1 MNKKIC
7 VIGSSNIDQ
16 FSYISE
22 FPSSGET
29 LIGDSFE
36 TGFGGKGANQAVMAG
51 LLGADVYMISCLG
64 NDIFGDSTI
73 NNFIE
78 NNVNVDHIQRVKV
91 SSGVAPIWVNAKG
104 ENKIIVIPGANNEI
118 DANKAITSLQEIENV
133 SYLIGQAEIP
143 MDVNHDVF
151 DYAKQNNI
159 TTVFNPA
166 PGKILEST
174 FLKKIDWLIPNENE
188 FQIISGLDVTDEN
201 ILEFSKT
208 IPCNLI
214 VTHGEKGV
222 LYVEDDEIIKFKAP
236 KVHAIDTTGAGDA
249 FVGSFVYALTKDLK
263 VNDAINLAIDK
274 ASLSVT
280 KRGTQSSYSVS
291 YTHLTLP
298 TMAIV

>member
-16 FSYISE
+16 FSYISK

-51 LLGADVYMISCLG
+51 LLGANVYMISCLG

-78 NNVNVDHIQRVKV
+78 NNVKVDHIQRVKV

-118 DANKAITSLQEIENV
+118 DSNKAKASLQEIENV
-133 SYLIGQAEIP
+133 SYLVGQAEIP

-174 FLKKIDWLIPNENE
+174 FLEKIDWLIPNENE

-201 ILEFSKT
+201 ILKFSKT
-208 IPCNLI
+208 IPCNLL
-214 VTHGEKGV
+214 VTYGEQGV

-236 KVHAIDTTGAGDA
+236 KVDAVDTTGAGDA
-249 FVGSFVYALTKDLK
+249 FVGSFVYGLSKDLK

-280 KRGTQSSYSVS
+280 KRGTQSSYSS
-291 YTHLTLP
+291 SE
-298 TMAIV
+298 

>member
-29 LIGDSFE
+29 LIGDLFE

-118 DANKAITSLQEIENV
+118 DSNKAKASLQEIENV
-133 SYLIGQAEIP
+133 SYLVGQAEIP

-166 PGKILEST
+166 PGKILKST

-236 KVHAIDTTGAGDA
+236 KVDAVDTTGAGDA
-249 FVGSFVYALTKDLK
+249 FVGSFVYALSKDLK
-263 VNDAINLAIDK
+263 VKDAINLAIDK

-280 KRGTQSSYSVS
+280 KRGTQSSYSS
-291 YTHLTLP
+291 SE
-298 TMAIV
+298 

>member
-16 FSYISE
+16 FSYISK

-51 LLGADVYMISCLG
+51 LLGANVYMISCLG

-118 DANKAITSLQEIENV
+118 DPNKAKASLQEIENV

-174 FLKKIDWLIPNENE
+174 FLKNIDWLIPNENE

-208 IPCNLI
+208 IPCNLL
-214 VTHGEKGV
+214 VTQGEQGV
-222 LYVEDDEIIKFKAP
+222 LYVENDEIIKFKAP
-236 KVHAIDTTGAGDA
+236 KVDAVDTTGAGDA
-249 FVGSFVYALTKDLK
+249 FVGSFVYGLSKDLK

-280 KRGTQSSYSVS
+280 KRGTQSSYSS
-291 YTHLTLP
+291 SE
-298 TMAIV
+298 

>member
-22 FPSSGET
+22 FPSGGET

-78 NNVNVDHIQRVKV
+78 NDVNVDHIQRVKV

-118 DANKAITSLQEIENV
+118 NANKAKASLQEIENV

-166 PGKILEST
+166 PGKILESA
-174 FLKKIDWLIPNENE
+174 FLKNIDWLIPNENE
-188 FQIISGLDVTDEN
+188 FQIISGLNMTDEN

-208 IPCNLI
+208 IPCNLLI
-214 VTHGEKGV
+214 TCGEQGV

-236 KVHAIDTTGAGDA
+236 NVDAIDTTGAGDA
-249 FVGSFVYALTKDLK
+249 FVGSFVYALSKDLK
-263 VNDAINLAIDK
+263 VKDAINLAIDK

-280 KRGTQSSYSVS
+280 KRGTQSSYSS
-291 YTHLTLP
+291 SE
-298 TMAIV
+298 

>member
-118 DANKAITSLQEIENV
+118 DGNKAKASLQEIENV

-166 PGKILEST
+166 PGKSLENT
-174 FLKKIDWLIPNENE
+174 FLEKIDWLIPNENE

-236 KVHAIDTTGAGDA
+236 KVDAVDTTGAGDA
-249 FVGSFVYALTKDLK
+249 FVGSFVYALSKDLK
-263 VNDAINLAIDK
+263 VKDAINLAIDK

-280 KRGTQSSYSVS
+280 KRGTQSSYSS
-291 YTHLTLP
+291 SE
-298 TMAIV
+298 

>member
-78 NNVNVDHIQRVKV
+78 NDVNVDHIQRVKV

-118 DANKAITSLQEIENV
+118 DSNKAKASLQEIENV
-133 SYLIGQAEIP
+133 SYLVGQAEIP
-143 MDVNHDVF
+143 MDVNHEVF

-174 FLKKIDWLIPNENE
+174 FLKNIDWLIPNENE

-236 KVHAIDTTGAGDA
+236 NVDAVDTTGAGDA
-249 FVGSFVYALTKDLK
+249 FVGSFVYALSKDLK
-263 VNDAINLAIDK
+263 VYDAINLAIDK

-280 KRGTQSSYSVS
+280 KRGTQSSYSS
-291 YTHLTLP
+291 SE
-298 TMAIV
+298 

>member
-16 FSYISE
+16 FSYISK

-78 NNVNVDHIQRVKV
+78 NNINVDHIQRVKV

-118 DANKAITSLQEIENV
+118 DSNKAKASLQEIENV
-133 SYLIGQAEIP
+133 SYLVGQAEIP

-236 KVHAIDTTGAGDA
+236 KVDAVDTTGAGDA
-249 FVGSFVYALTKDLK
+249 FVGSFVYALSKDLK
-263 VNDAINLAIDK
+263 VKDAINLAIDK

-280 KRGTQSSYSVS
+280 KRGTQSSYSS
-291 YTHLTLP
+291 SE
-298 TMAIV
+298 

>member
-118 DANKAITSLQEIENV
+118 DSNKAKASLQEIENV
-133 SYLIGQAEIP
+133 SYLVGQAEIP

-166 PGKILEST
+166 PGKILKSN

-236 KVHAIDTTGAGDA
+236 NVDTVDTTGAGDA
-249 FVGSFVYALTKDLK
+249 FVGSFVYAISKDLK
-263 VNDAINLAIDK
+263 VYDAINLAIDK

-280 KRGTQSSYSVS
+280 KRGTQSSYSS
-291 YTHLTLP
+291 SE
-298 TMAIV
+298 

>member
-16 FSYISE
+16 FSYISK

-78 NNVNVDHIQRVKV
+78 NDVNVDHIQRVKV

-118 DANKAITSLQEIENV
+118 DANKAKASLQEIENV

-174 FLKKIDWLIPNENE
+174 FLKNIDWLIPNENE

-208 IPCNLI
+208 IPCNLL
-214 VTHGEKGV
+214 VTQGEQGV
-222 LYVEDDEIIKFKAP
+222 LYVENDEIIKFKAP
-236 KVHAIDTTGAGDA
+236 KVDAVDTTGAGDA
-249 FVGSFVYALTKDLK
+249 FVGSFVYGLSKDLK

-280 KRGTQSSYSVS
+280 KRGTQSSYSS
-291 YTHLTLP
+291 SE
-298 TMAIV
+298 

>member
-16 FSYISE
+16 FSYISK

-118 DANKAITSLQEIENV
+118 DANKAKASLQEIENV

-166 PGKILEST
+166 PGKIL
-174 FLKKIDWLIPNENE
+174 
-188 FQIISGLDVTDEN
+188 
-201 ILEFSKT
+201 
-208 IPCNLI
+208 
-214 VTHGEKGV
+214 
-222 LYVEDDEIIKFKAP
+222 
-236 KVHAIDTTGAGDA
+236 
-249 FVGSFVYALTKDLK
+249 
-263 VNDAINLAIDK
+263 
-274 ASLSVT
+274 
-280 KRGTQSSYSVS
+280 
-291 YTHLTLP
+291 
-298 TMAIV
+298 

>member
-16 FSYISE
+16 FSYISK

-51 LLGADVYMISCLG
+51 LLGANVYMISCLG

-73 NNFIE
+73 KNFIE

-118 DANKAITSLQEIENV
+118 DANKAKTSLQEIENV

-208 IPCNLI
+208 IPCNLL
-214 VTHGEKGV
+214 VTRGEQGV

-236 KVHAIDTTGAGDA
+236 KVDAIDTTGAGDA
-249 FVGSFVYALTKDLK
+249 FVGSFVYGLSKDLK

-280 KRGTQSSYSVS
+280 KRGTQSSYSS
-291 YTHLTLP
+291 SE
-298 TMAIV
+298 

>member
-16 FSYISE
+16 FSYISK

-78 NNVNVDHIQRVKV
+78 NDVNVDHIQRVKV

-118 DANKAITSLQEIENV
+118 DANKAKASLQEIENV

-208 IPCNLI
+208 IPCNLL
-214 VTHGEKGV
+214 VTRGEQGV
-222 LYVEDDEIIKFKAP
+222 LYVEEDEIIKFKAP
-236 KVHAIDTTGAGDA
+236 KVDAIDTTGAGDA
-249 FVGSFVYALTKDLK
+249 FVGSFVYGLSKDLK

-280 KRGTQSSYSVS
+280 KRGTQSSYSS
-291 YTHLTLP
+291 SE
-298 TMAIV
+298 

>member
-118 DANKAITSLQEIENV
+118 DSNKAKASLHEIENV
-133 SYLIGQAEIP
+133 SYLVGQAEIP

-166 PGKILEST
+166 PGKILKST

-236 KVHAIDTTGAGDA
+236 KVDAVDTTGAGDA
-249 FVGSFVYALTKDLK
+249 FVGSFVYALSKDLK

-280 KRGTQSSYSVS
+280 KRGTQSSYSS
-291 YTHLTLP
+291 SE
-298 TMAIV
+298 

>member
-1 MNKKIC
+1 MNKRIC

-22 FPSSGET
+22 FPSNGET

-51 LLGADVYMISCLG
+51 LLGADVYMNSCLG

-118 DANKAITSLQEIENV
+118 DANKAKASLQEIENV

-166 PGKILEST
+166 PGKILESA
-174 FLKKIDWLIPNENE
+174 FLKNIDWLIPNENE

-208 IPCNLI
+208 IPCNLL
-214 VTHGEKGV
+214 VTQGEQGV
-222 LYVEDDEIIKFKAP
+222 LYVENDEIIKFKAP
-236 KVHAIDTTGAGDA
+236 KVDAVDTTGAGDA
-249 FVGSFVYALTKDLK
+249 FVGSFVYGLSKDLK

-280 KRGTQSSYSVS
+280 KRGTQSSYSS
-291 YTHLTLP
+291 SE
-298 TMAIV
+298 

>member
-78 NNVNVDHIQRVKV
+78 NNVNVDHVQRVKV

-118 DANKAITSLQEIENV
+118 DANKAKASLQEIENV

-208 IPCNLI
+208 IPCNLL
-214 VTHGEKGV
+214 VTYGEQGV

-236 KVHAIDTTGAGDA
+236 NVDAIDTTGAGDA
-249 FVGSFVYALTKDLK
+249 FVGSFVYALSKDLK
-263 VNDAINLAIDK
+263 VDDAINLAIDK

-280 KRGTQSSYSVS
+280 KRGTQSSYSS
-291 YTHLTLP
+291 SE
-298 TMAIV
+298 

>member
-118 DANKAITSLQEIENV
+118 DANKAKASLQEIENV

-188 FQIISGLDVTDEN
+188 FQIISGLNMTDEN

-208 IPCNLI
+208 IPCNLLI
-214 VTHGEKGV
+214 TCGEQGV
-222 LYVEDDEIIKFKAP
+222 LYVYDDEIIKFKAP

-274 ASLSVT
+274 ASFSVT
-280 KRGTQSSYSVS
+280 KRGTQSSYSS
-291 YTHLTLP
+291 S
-298 TMAIV
+298 I

>member
-104 ENKIIVIPGANNEI
+104 ENKIIVIPGANNKI
-118 DANKAITSLQEIENV
+118 DANKAKASLQEIENV

-166 PGKILEST
+166 PGKILESA
-174 FLKKIDWLIPNENE
+174 FLKNIDWLIPNENE
-188 FQIISGLDVTDEN
+188 FQIISGLNMTDEN

-208 IPCNLI
+208 IPCNLLI
-214 VTHGEKGV
+214 TCGEQGV
-222 LYVEDDEIIKFKAP
+222 LYVDDDEIIKFKAP

-263 VNDAINLAIDK
+263 VDDAINLAIDK

-280 KRGTQSSYSVS
+280 KRGTQSSYSS
-291 YTHLTLP
+291 SE
-298 TMAIV
+298 

>member
-64 NDIFGDSTI
+64 NDIFGDSII

-78 NNVNVDHIQRVKV
+78 NNINVDHIQRVKV

-118 DANKAITSLQEIENV
+118 DSNKAKASLHEIENV
-133 SYLIGQAEIP
+133 SYLVGQAEIP

-166 PGKILEST
+166 PGKILKST

-236 KVHAIDTTGAGDA
+236 KVDAVDTTGAGDA
-249 FVGSFVYALTKDLK
+249 FVGSFVYALSKDLK
-263 VNDAINLAIDK
+263 VKDAINLAIDK

-280 KRGTQSSYSVS
+280 KRGTQSSYSS
-291 YTHLTLP
+291 SE
-298 TMAIV
+298 

>member
-22 FPSSGET
+22 FPSNGET

-78 NNVNVDHIQRVKV
+78 NNINVDHIQRVKV

-188 FQIISGLDVTDEN
+188 FQIISGLDMTDEN

-208 IPCNLI
+208 IPCNLL
-214 VTHGEKGV
+214 VTRGEQGA

-236 KVHAIDTTGAGDA
+236 KVDAIDTTGAGDA
-249 FVGSFVYALTKDLK
+249 FVGSFVYGLSKNLK

-280 KRGTQSSYSVS
+280 KRGTQSSYSS
-291 YTHLTLP
+291 SE
-298 TMAIV
+298 

>member
-16 FSYISE
+16 FSYISK

-64 NDIFGDSTI
+64 NDIYGDSTI

-118 DANKAITSLQEIENV
+118 DANKAKASLQEIENV

-174 FLKKIDWLIPNENE
+174 FLENIDWLIPNENE

-208 IPCNLI
+208 IPCNLL
-214 VTHGEKGV
+214 VTQGEQGV
-222 LYVEDDEIIKFKAP
+222 LYVENDEIIKFKAP
-236 KVHAIDTTGAGDA
+236 KVDAVDTTGAGDA
-249 FVGSFVYALTKDLK
+249 FVGSFVYGLSKDLK

-280 KRGTQSSYSVS
+280 KRGTQSSYSS
-291 YTHLTLP
+291 SE
-298 TMAIV
+298 

>member
-22 FPSSGET
+22 FPSIGET
-29 LIGDSFE
+29 FIGDSFE

-91 SSGVAPIWVNAKG
+91 SSGVAPIWVNARG

-118 DANKAITSLQEIENV
+118 DPNKAIASLQEIENV

-188 FQIISGLDVTDEN
+188 FQIISGLNMTDEN

-208 IPCNLI
+208 IPCNLLI
-214 VTHGEKGV
+214 TCGEQGV
-222 LYVEDDEIIKFKAP
+222 LYVDDDEIIKFKAP

-263 VNDAINLAIDK
+263 VDDAINLAIDK

-280 KRGTQSSYSVS
+280 KRGTQSSYSS
-291 YTHLTLP
+291 SE
-298 TMAIV
+298 

>member
-78 NNVNVDHIQRVKV
+78 NDVNVDHIQRVKV

-118 DANKAITSLQEIENV
+118 DANKAKASLQEIENV

-166 PGKILEST
+166 PGRILESA
-174 FLKKIDWLIPNENE
+174 FLKNIDWLIPNENE
-188 FQIISGLDVTDEN
+188 FQTISGLNMTDEN

-208 IPCNLI
+208 IPCNLLI
-214 VTHGEKGV
+214 TCGEQGV
-222 LYVEDDEIIKFKAP
+222 LYVDDDEIIKFKAP

-263 VNDAINLAIDK
+263 VYDAINLAIDK

-280 KRGTQSSYSVS
+280 KRGTQSSYSS
-291 YTHLTLP
+291 SE
-298 TMAIV
+298 

>member
-16 FSYISE
+16 FSYISK

-118 DANKAITSLQEIENV
+118 DANKAIASLKEIENV

-151 DYAKQNNI
+151 DHAKQNNI
-159 TTVFNPA
+159 TTIFNPA
-166 PGKILEST
+166 PGKRLENT
-174 FLKKIDWLIPNENE
+174 FLEKIDWLIPNENE
-188 FQIISGLDVTDEN
+188 FQIISGLNVTDEN
-201 ILEFSKT
+201 ILKFSKI
-208 IPCNLI
+208 IPCNLL
-214 VTHGEKGV
+214 VTYGEQGV

-236 KVHAIDTTGAGDA
+236 KVDAVDTTGAGDA
-249 FVGSFVYALTKDLK
+249 FVGSFVYALSKDLK
-263 VNDAINLAIDK
+263 VKDAINLAIDK

-280 KRGTQSSYSVS
+280 KRGTQSSYSS
-291 YTHLTLP
+291 SE
-298 TMAIV
+298 

>member
-16 FSYISE
+16 FSYISK

-51 LLGADVYMISCLG
+51 LLGADVYMISWLG

-78 NNVNVDHIQRVKV
+78 NNINVDHIQRVKV

-118 DANKAITSLQEIENV
+118 DANKALTSLQEIENV

-188 FQIISGLDVTDEN
+188 FQIISGLDMTDEN

-208 IPCNLI
+208 IPCNLL
-214 VTHGEKGV
+214 VTRGEQGV

-236 KVHAIDTTGAGDA
+236 KVDAIDTTGAGDA
-249 FVGSFVYALTKDLK
+249 FVGSFVYGLSKDLK

-280 KRGTQSSYSVS
+280 KRGTQSSYSS
-291 YTHLTLP
+291 SE
-298 TMAIV
+298 

>member
-51 LLGADVYMISCLG
+51 LLGADGYMISCLG

-118 DANKAITSLQEIENV
+118 DPNKAKASLQEIENV

-174 FLKKIDWLIPNENE
+174 FLNKIDWLIPNENE

-208 IPCNLI
+208 IPFNLLI
-214 VTHGEKGV
+214 TCGEQGV
-222 LYVEDDEIIKFKAP
+222 LYVDDDEIIKFKAP

-249 FVGSFVYALTKDLK
+249 FVGSFVYALSKDLK
-263 VNDAINLAIDK
+263 VYDAINLAIDK

-280 KRGTQSSYSVS
+280 KRGTQSSYSS
-291 YTHLTLP
+291 SE
-298 TMAIV
+298 

>member
-22 FPSSGET
+22 FPSIGET

-78 NNVNVDHIQRVKV
+78 NDVNVDHIQRVKV

-118 DANKAITSLQEIENV
+118 DANKAKASLQEIENV

-166 PGKILEST
+166 PGKILESA
-174 FLKKIDWLIPNENE
+174 FLKNIDWLIPNENE

-208 IPCNLI
+208 IPCNLLI
-214 VTHGEKGV
+214 TCGEQGV
-222 LYVEDDEIIKFKAP
+222 LYVDDDEIIKFKAP

-263 VNDAINLAIDK
+263 VDDAINLAIDK

-280 KRGTQSSYSVS
+280 KRGTQSSYSS
-291 YTHLTLP
+291 SE
-298 TMAIV
+298 

>member
-22 FPSSGET
+22 FPSNGET

-118 DANKAITSLQEIENV
+118 DSNKAKASLQEIENV
-133 SYLIGQAEIP
+133 SYLVGQAEIP

-214 VTHGEKGV
+214 VTHGKKGV

-236 KVHAIDTTGAGDA
+236 KVDAVDTTGAGDA
-249 FVGSFVYALTKDLK
+249 FVGSFVYALSKDLK
-263 VNDAINLAIDK
+263 VKDAINLAIDK

-280 KRGTQSSYSVS
+280 KRGTQSSYSS
-291 YTHLTLP
+291 SE
-298 TMAIV
+298 

>member
-118 DANKAITSLQEIENV
+118 DANKAKASLQEIENV

-188 FQIISGLDVTDEN
+188 FQIISGLNVTDEN
-201 ILEFSKT
+201 ILEFSKS

-214 VTHGEKGV
+214 VSHGEKGV

-236 KVHAIDTTGAGDA
+236 KVDAVDTTGAGDA
-249 FVGSFVYALTKDLK
+249 FVGSFVYALSKDLK
-263 VNDAINLAIDK
+263 VKDAINLAIDK

-280 KRGTQSSYSVS
+280 KRGTQSSYSS
-291 YTHLTLP
+291 SE
-298 TMAIV
+298 

>member
-118 DANKAITSLQEIENV
+118 DANKAKTSLQEIENV

-174 FLKKIDWLIPNENE
+174 FIKKIDWLIPNENE

-208 IPCNLI
+208 IPCNLL
-214 VTHGEKGV
+214 VTQGEQGV
-222 LYVEDDEIIKFKAP
+222 LYVENDEIIKFKAP
-236 KVHAIDTTGAGDA
+236 KVDAVDTTGAGDA
-249 FVGSFVYALTKDLK
+249 FVGSFVYGLSIDLK

-280 KRGTQSSYSVS
+280 KRGTQSSYSS
-291 YTHLTLP
+291 SE
-298 TMAIV
+298 

>member
-16 FSYISE
+16 FSYISK

-51 LLGADVYMISCLG
+51 LLGANVYMISCLG

-118 DANKAITSLQEIENV
+118 DANKAKASLQEIENV

-174 FLKKIDWLIPNENE
+174 FLKNIDWLIPNENE

-208 IPCNLI
+208 IPCNLL
-214 VTHGEKGV
+214 VTRGEQGV

-236 KVHAIDTTGAGDA
+236 KVDAIDTTGAGDA
-249 FVGSFVYALTKDLK
+249 FVGSFVYGLSKDLK

-280 KRGTQSSYSVS
+280 KRGTQSSYSS
-291 YTHLTLP
+291 SE
-298 TMAIV
+298 

>member
-73 NNFIE
+73 KNFID
-78 NNVNVDHIQRVKV
+78 NNVNVDHIQRVIV

-118 DANKAITSLQEIENV
+118 DANKAKASLQEIENV

-143 MDVNHDVF
+143 MDVNHEVF

-236 KVHAIDTTGAGDA
+236 KVDAVDTTGAGDA
-249 FVGSFVYALTKDLK
+249 FVGSFVYALSKDLK
-263 VNDAINLAIDK
+263 VKDAINLAIDK

-280 KRGTQSSYSVS
+280 KRGTQSSYSS
-291 YTHLTLP
+291 SE
-298 TMAIV
+298 

>member
-16 FSYISE
+16 FSYISK

-78 NNVNVDHIQRVKV
+78 NNINVDHIQRVKV

-118 DANKAITSLQEIENV
+118 DPNKAKASLQEIENV

-174 FLKKIDWLIPNENE
+174 FLKNIDWLIPNENE

-208 IPCNLI
+208 IPCNLL
-214 VTHGEKGV
+214 VTQGEQGV
-222 LYVEDDEIIKFKAP
+222 LYVENDEIIKFKAP
-236 KVHAIDTTGAGDA
+236 KVDAVDTTGAGDA
-249 FVGSFVYALTKDLK
+249 FVGSFVYGLSKDLK

-280 KRGTQSSYSVS
+280 KRGTQSSYSS
-291 YTHLTLP
+291 SE
-298 TMAIV
+298 

>member
-1 MNKKIC
+1 MCIR
-7 VIGSSNIDQ
+7 DR
-16 FSYISE
+16 
-22 FPSSGET
+22 
-29 LIGDSFE
+29 
-36 TGFGGKGANQAVMAG
+36 
-51 LLGADVYMISCLG
+51 LGADVYMISCLG

-118 DANKAITSLQEIENV
+118 DGNKAKASLQEIENV

-188 FQIISGLDVTDEN
+188 FQIISGLNMTDEN

-208 IPCNLI
+208 IPCNLLI
-214 VTHGEKGV
+214 TCGEQGV
-222 LYVEDDEIIKFKAP
+222 LYVDDDEIIKFKAP
-236 KVHAIDTTGAGDA
+236 KVDAIDTTGAGDA
-249 FVGSFVYALTKDLK
+249 FVGSFVYGLSKDLK

-280 KRGTQSSYSVS
+280 KRGTQSSYSS
-291 YTHLTLP
+291 SE
-298 TMAIV
+298 